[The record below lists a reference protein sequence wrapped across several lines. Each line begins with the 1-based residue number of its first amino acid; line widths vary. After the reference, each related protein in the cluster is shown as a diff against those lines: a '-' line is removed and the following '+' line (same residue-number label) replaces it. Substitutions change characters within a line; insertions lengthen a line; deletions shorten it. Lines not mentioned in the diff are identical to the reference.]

1 MGIPGHDRPSW
12 NISVYFEQAA
22 RFIDS
27 AIQNGGKIRLLF
39 CEKYIA
45 NYL

>member
-22 RFIDS
+22 RFIDN
-27 AIQNGGKIRLLF
+27 AIRSGGMIF
-39 CEKYIA
+39 SI
-45 NYL
+45 